1 MQARDRVSKRVGQSK
16 GDLLDQKWLTYLL
29 VFILIVLNGVFLVS
43 LRYQDALVRYAK
55 DFVQRAKDAVAASF
69 GLKEMFRGF
78 EYQSLVNQIA
88 YTPVVA
94 SNKLCNISPTNS
106 FPHFLSVL
114 ESKSM
119 AME

>member
-1 MQARDRVSKRVGQSK
+1 MQAKDRVSKRVGQSK

-29 VFILIVLNGVFLVS
+29 VFILIVLIGVFVVS

-69 GLKEMFRGF
+69 GLKEMLRGF
-78 EYQSLVNQIA
+78 EYQSFINQFA
-88 YTPVVA
+88 FAPVTA
-94 SNKLCNISPTNS
+94 SHKLCNFSPTKS
-106 FPHFLSVL
+106 FPHFLPAL